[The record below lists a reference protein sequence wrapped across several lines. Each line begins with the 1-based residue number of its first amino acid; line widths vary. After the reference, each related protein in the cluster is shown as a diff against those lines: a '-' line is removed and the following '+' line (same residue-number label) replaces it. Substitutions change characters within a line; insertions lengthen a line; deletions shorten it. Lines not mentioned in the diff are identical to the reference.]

1 MYIPE
6 YEKPH
11 HDTEARK
18 NSHRDLDSTGWDIA
32 ELKHEIEHEVG
43 RDVYRDIPINEAG
56 SLFGGVHRAIGMG
69 FFMPT
74 ETLFGLGE
82 REDSLVLKRT
92 TS

>member
-1 MYIPE
+1 
-6 YEKPH
+6 
-11 HDTEARK
+11 
-18 NSHRDLDSTGWDIA
+18 
-32 ELKHEIEHEVG
+32 
-43 RDVYRDIPINEAG
+43 
-56 SLFGGVHRAIGMG
+56 VHRAIGMG